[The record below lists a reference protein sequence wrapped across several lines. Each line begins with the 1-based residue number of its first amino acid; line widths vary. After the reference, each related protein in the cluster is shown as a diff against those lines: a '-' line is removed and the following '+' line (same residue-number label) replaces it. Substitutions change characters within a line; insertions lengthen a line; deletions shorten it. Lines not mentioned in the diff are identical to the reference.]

1 MDVMHPHACRAML
14 NILKRLRISVFIPRG
29 QTCCGQ
35 PAYNAGYWKEA
46 ARVARHFLAVFHK
59 APVIV
64 CPSGSCVDM
73 VRHQYPVLFQK
84 DSLWLKRS
92 QETGARLFEFTEF
105 LVDVMGITDTGAFY
119 PGKVTYHDSCHLAR
133 GLGIREQP
141 RILIRHVRGVEF
153 LEMKD
158 PDRCC
163 GFGGGFSV
171 AYPEISTALVDD
183 KIRLI
188 QASGAD
194 TVVGCDMG
202 CLMNIEGR
210 LSRLQSPIR
219 VMHIVELLAGQ
230 NSEKTA

>member
-1 MDVMHPHACRAML
+1 M
-14 NILKRLRISVFIPRG
+14 
-29 QTCCGQ
+29 
-35 PAYNAGYWKEA
+35 
-46 ARVARHFLAVFHK
+46 
-59 APVIV
+59 
-64 CPSGSCVDM
+64 
-73 VRHQYPVLFQK
+73 
-84 DSLWLKRS
+84 
-92 QETGARLFEFTEF
+92 
-105 LVDVMGITDTGAFY
+105 DVMGITDTGAFY

-141 RILIRHVRGVEF
+141 RILIRHVRGLEF